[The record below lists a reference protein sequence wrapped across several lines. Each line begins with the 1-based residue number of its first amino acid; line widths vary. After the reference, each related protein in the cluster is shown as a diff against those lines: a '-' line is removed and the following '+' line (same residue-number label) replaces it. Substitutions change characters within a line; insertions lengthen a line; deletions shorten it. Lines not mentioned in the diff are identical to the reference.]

1 MLVYNNPKIRYVDM
15 CKYIDDNIYNNTY
28 DETKVYDYLCY
39 IIQMLAKQNNLFK
52 STRDYEDFS
61 IYMASKVFLRLVNKR
76 QFEENSSLEKIKS
89 VLNYIKRTINF
100 HRYDYCNEFNLNEPF
115 KFDDITSN
123 MDGLKYHISRS
134 VDELNKCEFEV
145 CLQDVIKTTK
155 KFVYNLPMNKSNTEL
170 RDIYISCL
178 LTFLNSITLKR
189 VDIQR
194 INSFKRDTSFSVEL
208 LIKLYN
214 EESQNII
221 LYHLDSSMKPFI
233 TVLVRRIKRLIAI
246 DLSRSTHTYIP
257 EYINIQNLLLSN
269 LKDDCD
275 L

>member
-123 MDGLKYHISRS
+123 MDSLKYHISRS

-145 CLQDVIKTTK
+145 CLQDVIKTMK

-208 LIKLYN
+208 LTKLYN

-233 TVLVRRIKRLIAI
+233 TVLVRRIRRLIAI

>member
-115 KFDDITSN
+115 KFDDITTN
-123 MDGLKYHISRS
+123 MDSLKYHISRS

-155 KFVYNLPMNKSNTEL
+155 KFVYSLPMKKSNTEL